1 MKTVSEMVAWLKTPS
16 HIKCT
21 LVDISE
27 VSVAGTPTTLNLSTV
42 AYSSGTTTY
51 NACVLGGLSFTE
63 SLSENGSISTS
74 FGSLSLVNTYGV
86 NDEFLNYV
94 WNRRPVKIY
103 LGDPSWPKSDFALIF
118 DGLVQELTA
127 NSENELSLL
136 LLDKLQRLNDSL
148 TETTLADSADTYSQ
162 KSIDTAQK
170 TLLPLLFGECF
181 NIQPLFVDV
190 GTRTTPNTG
199 NVYMVNNGPI
209 SGVVEVR
216 DNGVPVSITS
226 TTAANSD
233 LANKGLISLLTNPS
247 GTITCSVQGNATGG
261 YSNTIAGIITN
272 IVKNYGNSTGRFTDS
287 EIDFSSFTNT
297 SPVGIYCADRIN
309 TLEVCNQLAKSV
321 SASLVCPSI
330 SVDNNGNISSSKLRL
345 VELKVP
351 SGTSTY
357 TLSDDNMVVGSLS
370 ISQLFAV
377 KPSVKLGYCKNYTM
391 QQTVAAG
398 LNPASKFDDEYL
410 VVTGSN
416 DTNKNL
422 YRETGDVAQDDTLI
436 ITEAAATAEVTKR
449 LALWGVQRL
458 LITATYLPELIFVQL
473 GDTVTIKSNRF
484 NLSAGK
490 TGLVFSITRDWITG
504 LVQIGVLV

>member
-1 MKTVSEMVAWLKTPS
+1 MKTVSEMVAWLKTPN

-21 LVDISE
+21 LVDVSE
-27 VSVAGTPTTLNLSTV
+27 VSVAGSPTTLNLSTV
-42 AYSSGTTTY
+42 AYSSAGTTY
-51 NACVLGGLSFTE
+51 NACVLGGLSFSE
-63 SLSENGSISTS
+63 SLSADGSISTS

-148 TETTLADSADTYSQ
+148 TETTLADSPDTYSQ

-181 NIQPLFVDV
+181 NIQPLFVDN
-190 GTRTTPNTG
+190 GSTNNTG

-216 DNGVPVSITS
+216 DNGVPISITENL
-226 TTAANSD
+226 T
-233 LANKGLISLLTNPS
+233 KGLVTLLTNPS
-247 GTITCSVQGNATGG
+247 GTVTCSVQGNATGG
-261 YSNTIAGIITN
+261 YSNTIPGIITN
-272 IVKNYGNSTGRFTDS
+272 IVKNYGNSSGRFTDS
-287 EIDFSSFTNT
+287 EIDFTSFTNT
-297 SPVGIYCADRIN
+297 SAVGIYCPDRIN
-309 TLEVCNQLAKSV
+309 ALDVCNQLAKSV
-321 SASLVCPSI
+321 CASLVCPSI
-330 SVDNNGNISSSKLRL
+330 NVDNSGNISSSKLRL

-351 SGTSTY
+351 SGTAKY

-370 ISQLFAV
+370 ISQLFPV
-377 KPSVKLGYCKNYTM
+377 KPSVKLGYCKNYTV

-422 YRETGDVAQDDTLI
+422 YRETGDVAQEDILV

-449 LALWGVQRL
+449 LGLWGVQRL

-473 GDTVTIKSNRF
+473 GDIVTIKSNRF
-484 NLSAGK
+484 NLTAGK